1 MKRRE
6 KGKQIPPDS
15 ISGPSARR
23 AISLPLAQ
31 LDLYKVDRALLNMNS
46 KIFFRRMTAVLTVT
60 TQLQRISSHL
70 RKDAQL
76 SRCGINS
83 SVSKTCFVKSIFAH
97 ILRLIIPNRFHLLLK
112 VLLHSKFFAKS
123 TYRLLKRPLRKQMD
137 RNTTKSKTLFGVAQK
152 HKMLPDVTQQMTSG
166 WTPSRYTQAYQP
178 SPQSFSAR
186 SIRDSTVNCDV
197 TERDSFS
204 LSQPSR
210 GQRVKRERLGT
221 KLQVY
226 RYRLASRLCRQLTP
240 RAVHSLRAR
249 NQ

>member
-6 KGKQIPPDS
+6 KEKQILPDS

-70 RKDAQL
+70 KKGCPTKPIRY
-76 SRCGINS
+76 S

-97 ILRLIIPNRFHLLLK
+97 ILRLIIANRFHLLLK
-112 VLLHSKFFAKS
+112 VLLHSKFIAKS

-152 HKMLPDVTQQMTSG
+152 HKMLPYVTQQMTSG

-186 SIRDSTVNCDV
+186 SIRDTTVNCDV
-197 TERDSFS
+197 TERDSPFS
-204 LSQPSR
+204 RPLF
-210 GQRVKRERLGT
+210 
-221 KLQVY
+221 
-226 RYRLASRLCRQLTP
+226 P
-240 RAVHSLRAR
+240 RLRADNVSR
-249 NQ
+249 ENAQGLSCKYTSIDWPADFAGS

>member
-1 MKRRE
+1 MKKRE
-6 KGKQIPPDS
+6 KEKQILPDS
-15 ISGPSARR
+15 ISGPSARG

-46 KIFFRRMTAVLTVT
+46 KIFFRRMTADLTVT

-70 RKDAQL
+70 KKGCPTKPIRYKLVHEQNVF
-76 SRCGINS
+76 C
-83 SVSKTCFVKSIFAH
+83 KSIFAH

-112 VLLHSKFFAKS
+112 VLLHSKFIAKS

-152 HKMLPDVTQQMTSG
+152 HKMLPGVTQQMTSG

-197 TERDSFS
+197 TERLFLSFPAFARTTC
-204 LSQPSR
+204 Q
-210 GQRVKRERLGT
+210 ER
-221 KLQVY
+221 
-226 RYRLASRLCRQLTP
+226 TP
-240 RAVHSLRAR
+240 RD
-249 NQ
+249 